1 MYAIYKIYTT
11 FTPRQGKRYYTQRN
25 SNTTILIFCLMYTV
39 RPTYNVVSAVIRAA
53 RGQDLIWD
61 NYARVKVPGQ
71 LYSPGITLSQSE
83 FAEFA
88 LEC

>member
-1 MYAIYKIYTT
+1 
-11 FTPRQGKRYYTQRN
+11 
-25 SNTTILIFCLMYTV
+25 MYTV